1 MIRHSSYACANNREK
16 PVELD
21 PLEVQY
27 RELLQLRERVREA
40 EAALAKRA
48 KPRKVRARDIKAE
61 DAS

>member
-1 MIRHSSYACANNREK
+1 MIRYSSYGYINRREK
-16 PVELD
+16 PLD

-40 EAALAKRA
+40 EAALVKRA
-48 KPRKVRARDIKAE
+48 KPGRACARDIKAE